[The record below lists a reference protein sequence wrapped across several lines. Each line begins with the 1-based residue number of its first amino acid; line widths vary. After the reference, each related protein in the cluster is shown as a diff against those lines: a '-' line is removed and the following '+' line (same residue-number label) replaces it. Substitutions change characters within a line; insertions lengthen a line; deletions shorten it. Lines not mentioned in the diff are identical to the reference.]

1 MSHFTAEWALL
12 DGGFAA
18 GVRIDIDDAGTIA
31 AVTPNA
37 PADPAPPVTGVLLP
51 GMTDLH
57 SHAFQRSFAGRTS
70 EAVGGDDFWSWRE
83 AMYRAAGRIEPP
95 AMHAIAAYLAMRLLE
110 AGNTSL
116 VEFHYLFNA
125 RDGARYDN
133 PVAMADAI
141 IDGANEAGI
150 GLTMLFGIYESAGFG
165 NRPLEPGQRRF
176 ANTAAQA
183 LAMLADAKSRATADL
198 SFGLAPHSLRAVP
211 PASLREAFEGA
222 AGIDPCTRIHM
233 HAAEQTAEVSAC
245 IETLGTPPVAWLLD
259 NAPLSEN
266 WCLIHA
272 THAGADELRRL
283 ARTGAVAGLCP
294 STEADLGDGVFPFE
308 PFTASG
314 GAFGIGSDSNVCVN
328 PCEELRLL
336 EYAQRLTRR
345 RRNLGPSCPRPAEH
359 ERHTGVALW
368 QAAARGGAQASG
380 RPTGRIAPG
389 HRADFCVIA
398 PTEEARG
405 AAPATMVDAAIFTPG
420 ESCVRDVMVGGKWR
434 VRDFRH
440 VARDAITAAYR
451 AALASLD

>member
-18 GVRIDIDDAGTIA
+18 NVRIDIDGAGTVLS
-31 AVTPNA
+31 VTPNA
-37 PADPAPPVTGVLLP
+37 TAETAPPVAGVLLP

-57 SHAFQRSFAGRTS
+57 SHAFQRSFAGRTA
-70 EAVGGDDFWSWRE
+70 EAIGDDDFWSWRE

-95 AMHAIAAYLAMRLLE
+95 AMRAIAAYLAMRLLE

-116 VEFHYLFNA
+116 VEFHYLFNT
-125 RDGARYDN
+125 RDGTRYDN
-133 PVAMADAI
+133 PAEMADAVI
-141 IDGANEAGI
+141 EGAKQAGI
-150 GLTMLFGIYESAGFG
+150 GLTMLFGIYETASFG
-165 NRPLEPGQRRF
+165 DRPLEPGQRRF
-176 ANTAAQA
+176 ANTASQA
-183 LAMLADAKSRATADL
+183 LKMLSDAKARTTSDL

-211 PASLREAFEGA
+211 PASLRETFEGA
-222 AGIDPCTRIHM
+222 AGIDARTRIHI
-233 HAAEQTAEVSAC
+233 HAAEQTAEVAAC
-245 IETLGTPPVAWLLD
+245 VEALGAPPVAWLLD
-259 NAPLSEN
+259 NAPLWEN

-272 THAGADELRRL
+272 THAGADELQRL

-308 PFTASG
+308 PFTLAG
-314 GAFGIGSDSNVCVN
+314 GTFGIGSDSNVCVN

-345 RRNLGPSCPRPAEH
+345 RRNLGPSVPAAAEH
-359 ERHTGVALW
+359 QRHTGVALW

-389 HRADFCVIA
+389 HRADFCILA

-405 AAPATMVDAAIFTPG
+405 SAPATIVDAAIFTPG
-420 ESCVRDVMVGGKWR
+420 EACVRDVMVGGTWR
-434 VRDFRH
+434 VRDFQH
-440 VARDAITAAYR
+440 IARDGITAAYR
-451 AALASLD
+451 NALASLD

>member
-18 GVRIDIDDAGTIA
+18 RVRIDIDDAGDIRS
-31 AVTPNA
+31 VTPNA
-37 PADPAPPVTGVLLP
+37 PAEGAAPAAGVLLP

-70 EAVGGDDFWSWRE
+70 EAIGGDDFWSWRE

-95 AMHAIAAYLAMRLLE
+95 AMRAIAAYLAMRLLE
-110 AGNTSL
+110 AGNTAL

-125 RDGARYDN
+125 PDGTRYDN
-133 PVAMADAI
+133 PAEMADAVI
-141 IDGANEAGI
+141 EGARQAGI
-150 GLTMLFGIYESAGFG
+150 GLTMLFGLYETAGFG

-176 ANTAAQA
+176 ANTAPQA
-183 LAMLADAKSRATADL
+183 LKMLSDAKGKATGDL
-198 SFGLAPHSLRAVP
+198 SFGIAPHSLRAVP

-222 AGIDPCTRIHM
+222 AGIDPWTRIHI

-245 IETLGTPPVAWLLD
+245 LETLGAPPVAWLLE
-259 NAPLSEN
+259 NAPLSDS

-272 THAGADELRRL
+272 THAGVAELQRL

-308 PFTASG
+308 PFTAAG

-345 RRNLGPSCPRPAEH
+345 RRNLGPSGRTAEH

-389 HRADFCVIA
+389 HRADFCVLA
-398 PTEEARG
+398 PTEESRDS
-405 AAPATMVDAAIFTPG
+405 APATIVDAAIFTPG
-420 ESCVRDVMVGGKWR
+420 ETCVRDVMVGGKWC
-434 VRDFRH
+434 VRDFTH

-451 AALASLD
+451 NALASLD